1 LSRVN
6 LRDSDSFFEN
16 KIESDVEQ
24 KLVAD
29 YSFG

>member
-1 LSRVN
+1 

-29 YSFG
+29 YAFG